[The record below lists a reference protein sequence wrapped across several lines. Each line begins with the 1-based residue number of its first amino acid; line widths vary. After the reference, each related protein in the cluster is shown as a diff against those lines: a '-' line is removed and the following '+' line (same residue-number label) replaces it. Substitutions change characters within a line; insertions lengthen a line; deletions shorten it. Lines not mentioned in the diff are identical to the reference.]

1 MLDEEM
7 LDNELPLQYLS
18 ATWGAFVVK
27 RIGWIFVFLLIT
39 TVVFIF
45 VVPLVDRPETSFNE
59 IDTPVNQT
67 TSSALEVRFAP
78 PHESLIILPR
88 SFSRPSEGIR
98 TSIELISL
106 AIHRHPSRLREL
118 LCTFLI

>member
-1 MLDEEM
+1 M
-7 LDNELPLQYLS
+7 LDNELPLQYVA

-27 RIGWIFVFLLIT
+27 RIGRIFGFLLIPA
-39 TVVFIF
+39 VVFIF
-45 VVPLVDRPETSFNE
+45 VLPLVDRPETPFNE

-67 TSSALEVRFAP
+67 ASIALEVRFAP

-88 SFSRPSEGIR
+88 SFSGPSEGIR
-98 TSIELISL
+98 TSIELIL
-106 AIHRHPSRLREL
+106 VAIHRHPSRLREL

>member
-1 MLDEEM
+1 M
-7 LDNELPLQYLS
+7 LDNELPLQYVP

-27 RIGWIFVFLLIT
+27 RIGRISVFLLIAA
-39 TVVFIF
+39 VVFIF
-45 VVPLVDRPETSFNE
+45 LLPLVDRPETPFNE

-67 TSSALEVRFAP
+67 TSIALGVKFAP

-106 AIHRHPSRLREL
+106 AIHRHPGRLREL

>member
-1 MLDEEM
+1 M
-7 LDNELPLQYLS
+7 LDNELPVQYVS
-18 ATWGAFVVK
+18 ATWGVSVVK
-27 RIGWIFVFLLIT
+27 RIGWIFLVVLVT

-45 VVPLVDRPETSFNE
+45 VVPLVDRPETPFNE

-67 TSSALEVRFAP
+67 TSIALEVRFGP